1 MSPKGPITD
10 EELRNLEVCSDRPVP
25 EDKFVDAAVRA
36 IEENPDNAPRHNAP
50 SGMGVDPQGPL
61 EMALVTEKRWR
72 PGRTL
77 RVKFLNGEHS
87 VQTKVVDYAKQW
99 ERHAN
104 LELEFV
110 ENGESEIRISFD
122 RSGSWSYLGTV
133 ALVIDA
139 DEPTMNYGWLTP
151 ASTDEEYSRVVLH
164 EFGHALACIHEH
176 QHPQAG
182 IPWDREKVYR
192 YYSVTNGWPREKTD
206 RNVLKRY
213 SRDSTNFS
221 DYDSTSIMQYA
232 VPNGLTIGDFEIGW
246 NTELSST
253 DTEFIG
259 TMYPRDQREVRELS
273 PDVALEAAI
282 GEYGEED
289 HYSFS
294 VAELSSFDL
303 ETRGDTDVVMALYGP
318 DDNTNMLATDDD
330 SGLSLNAKISAALTP
345 GDYLVRVRHYSATG
359 QGDYSIQLTRVP

>member
-273 PDVALEAAI
+273 PDVLEAAI